1 VNAVDSAA
9 QRIRNRTLNPGIAV
23 TTYVV
28 GLGGAGAAEHEI
40 LKRIA
45 NAKDSSSFDSSAPTG
60 LYLFA
65 PSAAQLGTAFA
76 VIGSEI
82 LRLSK

>member
-45 NAKDSSSFDSSAPTG
+45 NAKDIF
-60 LYLFA
+60 L
-65 PSAAQLGTAFA
+65 
-76 VIGSEI
+76 
-82 LRLSK
+82 